1 MSKINLEA
9 KTLMINGKTRMSME
23 KAKQIA
29 HIDRSSTCF
38 KGVGSISKKDLAKS
52 MWLAEEKSK
61 EEYI

>member
-1 MSKINLEA
+1 MSKISLEA
-9 KTLMINGKTRMSME
+9 KAPTVDGKTRMSIE
-23 KAKQIA
+23 KAKQLA

-38 KGVGSISKKDLAKS
+38 KGVGSISRKDLAQS